1 MCGICG
7 IVSSENSYL
16 VQEKLLGAM
25 CDVISHRGPDE
36 EGYYINNAIGLGMRR
51 LKIIDLSTGSQPIFN
66 EDRSIVV
73 VFNGEIYNFLE
84 LRNSLTKKGHTFSS
98 NSDTEVI
105 VHLYEDNGDSFVEHL
120 NGMFGIA
127 LWDKK
132 RKKLILARDRMG
144 EKPLYYT
151 KKEDILVF
159 GSELKS
165 ILCFPNLN
173 PEINNEAVY
182 HYFTFNYIPT
192 PLTIYKNI
200 NKLAPGEY
208 LTFKDNKITIKK
220 YWSLTPAKQIEIKDE
235 KEVAEEL
242 QRQLVRSIKMR
253 LISDVPLGAFLSG
266 GIDSSIMVA
275 LMSQISNGPVKTF
288 SIGLENDTRSEL
300 PFARQVAKR
309 YATEHHELIANP
321 NAVDL
326 IDKVLWH
333 FDEPFAD
340 SSALPTFLVSQLT
353 RQHVTVAIS
362 GDGGDELFGGYE
374 RYQRILAR
382 TSTNKTPKGIRHL
395 LSNTIGA
402 ALPFG
407 TKGKAFMQSLQYS
420 DYDFFTIGTSEEL
433 KGQLFSKDFLY
444 SISSITSK
452 DIANTA
458 FLPNRSL
465 LKKCIN
471 FDMKYY
477 LPDDILV
484 KVDRMSMAAS
494 LETRAPFLDHNVVEF
509 ASSIPDNLKI
519 KENIT
524 KYILKNTFRH
534 LLPEAIFTR
543 GKSGFS
549 IPLEDWFRKELKEML
564 QTNLSTRKLKE
575 TGVLSPHFV
584 KTILNQHFSG
594 KRNHKRLI
602 WMILIFQL
610 WHEQC
615 YERIHPKI
623 TTALNNR
630 GIYG

>member
-7 IVSSENSYL
+7 IISSDNSYL
-16 VQEKLLGAM
+16 IQENLLGAM
-25 CDVISHRGPDE
+25 CDVITHRGPDE
-36 EGYYINNAIGLGMRR
+36 QGYYIKNGIGLGMRR
-51 LKIIDLSTGSQPIFN
+51 LKIIDLATGSQPICN
-66 EDRSIVV
+66 EDGSVVV

-84 LRNSLTKKGHTFSS
+84 LRKSLIQKGHTFSS

-105 VHLYEDNGDSFVEHL
+105 VHLYEDYGDDFLKHL

-127 LWDKK
+127 LFDKS

-144 EKPLYYT
+144 EKPLYFT

-165 ILCFPNLN
+165 ILCFPDLN
-173 PEINNEAVY
+173 AEMNQEAVY
-182 HYFTFNYIPT
+182 HYFSFNYIPA

-208 LTFKDNKITIKK
+208 LTFKNNKVTIKK
-220 YWSLTPAKQIEIKDE
+220 YWDLASAKQLKIKDE
-235 KEVAEEL
+235 QEIAEEL
-242 QRQLVRSIKMR
+242 QRQLVKSIQMR

-275 LMSQISNGPVKTF
+275 LMSQISNVPVKTF
-288 SIGLENDTRSEL
+288 SIGLENDAQSEL
-300 PFARQVAKR
+300 PFARQVAKK
-309 YATEHHELIANP
+309 YATDHHELIAKP
-321 NAVDL
+321 NAIDL
-326 IDKVLWH
+326 IDQVLWH
-333 FDEPFAD
+333 CDEPFAD
-340 SSALPTFLVSQLT
+340 SSALPTLLVSQLT
-353 RQHVTVAIS
+353 KQHVTVAIS

-382 TSTNKTPKGIRHL
+382 TSFNKTPKLIRHF
-395 LSNTIGA
+395 LSCAVGE

-407 TKGKAFMQSLQYS
+407 TKGKAFLQGLQYS
-420 DYDFFTIGTSEEL
+420 DFDFFTIGTSEEL
-433 KGQLFSKDFLY
+433 KRHLFSKDFLH
-444 SISSITSK
+444 SLGNTTSK

-458 FLPNRSL
+458 FLPNHSL
-465 LKKCIN
+465 LQQCIN
-471 FDMKYY
+471 FDIKYY

-509 ASSIPDNLKI
+509 AASIPDHLKI
-519 KENIT
+519 NENIT
-524 KYILKNTFRH
+524 KYILKNTFKH
-534 LLPEAIFTR
+534 LLPESIFTR

-615 YERIHPKI
+615 YKSMHPKI
-623 TTALNNR
+623 TMALKNR